1 MKGDAMLR
9 RVCTLFILFCIP
21 ALWVHGQNN
30 YKFNFLTLL
39 DKIPAIK
46 GFEEDYQFMKSKG
59 PVYQDYL
66 KAKTAIQKAVEELTI
81 LQANASQSAGE
92 AGKSMMNPADAKSL
106 QEKLSKM
113 TKEEKQRWAM
123 QNAQNFMPT
132 QGAHVNQDINNKV
145 VTETCQYLGELEATE
160 MESINADVKTG
171 QQIQEIEVKYRPLME
186 QESKDHDW
194 GKYAG
199 GEGGISLEM
208 EKKYAQEHVLYRK
221 HMSALY
227 TKEMTEKL
235 AVYNSAV
242 QNVKNRYKIAIEKIE
257 STHYGD
263 DAKEPVNHNRI
274 IHFHGLIA
282 SRVMSALM
290 PFENIFKSYAD
301 NYVSLYDL
309 EPIEVPKE

>member
-1 MKGDAMLR
+1 MLR

-30 YKFNFLTLL
+30 YKFNFLTLF

-59 PVYQDYL
+59 PAYQEYM
-66 KAKTAIQKAVEELTI
+66 KAQATIQKAVEELLV
-81 LQANASQSAGE
+81 LQANASQSASE
-92 AGKSMMNPADAKSL
+92 AGKSMIDPADAKSL

-113 TKEEKQRWAM
+113 SKEEKKQWAM

-132 QGAHVNQDINNKV
+132 QGAHVNQDMNNKV
-145 VTETCQYLGELEATE
+145 VTETCKYLAELEATE
-160 MESINADVKTG
+160 MESIKAEVKTG
-171 QQIQEIEVKYRPLME
+171 QQIQEIEKKYQPLME
-186 QESKDHDW
+186 QESTDHDW
-194 GKYAG
+194 GQYAG
-199 GEGGISLEM
+199 GEGGISPEM
-208 EKKYAQEHVLYRK
+208 EKKYALEHELYRK

-242 QNVKNRYKIAIEKIE
+242 QNVKNRYTIAIEKIE

-263 DAKEPVNHNRI
+263 DSKEPVNRNRI

-282 SRVMSALM
+282 SRVMGLLL
-290 PFENIFKSYAD
+290 PFESVFKGFAD

-309 EPIEVPKE
+309 EPIEAPAE